1 VGARRS
7 SRPADARHPLGH
19 ARYRYLYAF
28 VVSLTIFWVGGV
40 LAVLEGVFHLLDPEP
55 LTDPRLAF
63 VVLALGAALDGWSL
77 RTTARAGRSSK
88 REMTWRALI
97 RATKVPDLI
106 IVFLEDLGALAGIAI
121 AALGVGLAFLTGD
134 GTWDAL
140 ASIAIGLL
148 LMGIGLVVNRETQSL
163 LLGES
168 ASDEVNAAIRQA
180 IEETDGID
188 GITDLRTIHLGPD
201 DLVVAGRVTVPAT
214 ADGASIDRAI
224 VAAEARIVEVV
235 TIRNVTTFLEARIR
249 ADGAS
254 ARSDHR
260 TAHS

>member
-1 VGARRS
+1 MTSSEARVARSDQRRAVFVALAANLLVAGAKLAAYLVSGSSALLAEALHSLADSGNEVLLLVGARRS
-7 SRPADARHPLGH
+7 SRPPDARHPLGH

-63 VVLALGAALDGWSL
+63 AVLALGALLDGWSL

-88 REMTWRALI
+88 GDLTWRALI

-106 IVFLEDLGALAGIAI
+106 VVFLEDLGALAGIAI
-121 AALGVGLAFLTGD
+121 ATIGVALAFLTGD

-168 ASDEVNAAIRQA
+168 ASD
-180 IEETDGID
+180 DG
-188 GITDLRTIHLGPD
+188 G
-201 DLVVAGRVTVPAT
+201 GRHPP
-214 ADGASIDRAI
+214 GDRAD
-224 VAAEARIVEVV
+224 R
-235 TIRNVTTFLEARIR
+235 RHRR
-249 ADGAS
+249 RHGPAD
-254 ARSDHR
+254 HPPR
-260 TAHS
+260 TR